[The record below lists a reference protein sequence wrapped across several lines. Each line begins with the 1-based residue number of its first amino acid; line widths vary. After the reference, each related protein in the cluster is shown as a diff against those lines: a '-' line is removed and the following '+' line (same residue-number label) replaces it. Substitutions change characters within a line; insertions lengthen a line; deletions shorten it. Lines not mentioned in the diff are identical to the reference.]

1 MMINDLENQET
12 IKVLLVEDEPIIQK
26 VHKQILQKLGCTV
39 ELAENSDEVF
49 AKMDKPFDIIF
60 MDMGLPVVSGADITA
75 QIRLREGKFKHIP
88 IIMLTGYVQAEIQAT
103 CLKKGADAVYTKP
116 IGIEV
121 FRLILRNYMK

>member
-1 MMINDLENQET
+1 MNDLKNPET

-26 VHKQILQKLGCTV
+26 VHQKILQKLGCTV

-60 MDMGLPVVSGADITA
+60 MDMGLPMVSGADITA

-88 IIMLTGYVQAEIQAT
+88 IIMLTGYVQAAIHEM

-116 IGIEV
+116 ISIDV
-121 FRLILRNYMK
+121 FQMILRNYRK